1 MKLSRSEIARKVW
14 ERECIQRQIKT
25 LELTLQ
31 NAREKEQRLCLEIHD
46 GCDHEYELTGTD
58 LSDMFK
64 ITKEVHEVK
73 CKWCGEVTWKFGG
86 YDV

>member
-31 NAREKEQRLCLEIHD
+31 NAREKEQKLYLEIHE
-46 GCDHEYELTGTD
+46 GCDHEYELTGKD
-58 LSDMFK
+58 LNDMFR
-64 ITKEVHEVK
+64 IDVDVNEVK
-73 CKWCGEVTWKFGG
+73 CNWCGKITWKFGG
-86 YDV
+86 E